1 MSVDQSYSARYFN
14 GVSAVPELGTV
25 RFYNSILSFKSDQY
39 THTLALQNFESFSRI
54 SKGVRFTLFKDEH
67 KESPVLEIF
76 CDSNDS
82 TFFEREWIITQKS
95 AGGWK
100 SLVARVRETNIFVL
114 AAIALCISTGIGF
127 AYTKGL
133 DYVPY
138 LIPRNVDH
146 SLGERFQKEIASQLK
161 VCEDPEANR
170 FFDLALKEFVP
181 QNSGYSYKVSIIA
194 REEPNAF
201 ALSNGQIY
209 FFSGLIREAK
219 NQAEVIGVLSHE
231 IAHIEKRHHIRNL
244 TKALGTTFAVSLLIG
259 PGLADYQIAET
270 LTEIGSTVLLLK
282 YSRDFEREA
291 DRTSIEYL
299 KNRNFTTKGLLTF
312 FERMMVYEVEEE
324 EETTTPNKDVDKSKN
339 NFNIDFAKLLSTHP
353 ATKDRID
360 DLKKILPVE
369 AKGIKRE
376 IVSKAAWEK
385 IKKSCEN

>member
-25 RFYNSILSFKSDQY
+25 RFHSSILSFKSDQY

-82 TFFEREWIITQKS
+82 TFFEREWITTQKS

-127 AYTKGL
+127 AYTKSL

-181 QNSGYSYKVSIIA
+181 QNSGYPYKVSIIA